1 MIKSAGRVCFMK
13 VDEIDWIEAADYYVQ
28 LHVGDKTHLLRETMN
43 ALEAR
48 LDPDKFQRI
57 HRSAIVN
64 LERIKE
70 LQHTGAGDCSVIL
83 RDGSVLKLSRHRRA
97 KIEAALTRQS

>member
-1 MIKSAGRVCFMK
+1 MK